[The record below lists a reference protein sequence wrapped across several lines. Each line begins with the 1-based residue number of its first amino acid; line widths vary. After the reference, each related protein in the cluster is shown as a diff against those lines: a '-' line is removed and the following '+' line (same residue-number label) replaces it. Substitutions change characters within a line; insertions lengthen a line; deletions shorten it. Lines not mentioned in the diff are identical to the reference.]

1 MKKPSIALIITGS
14 LASLF
19 AVGLL
24 AIGGLAFVG
33 ESEKDSD
40 GYLSTD
46 THQFEA
52 GTRALATENLD
63 VDLDGGDWVL
73 DTNDLGKVRLQV
85 ESRDD
90 KPVFVGIARTS
101 DVENYLQGVSHSTLT
116 DVDTSPFQADYD
128 NHAGDRRPA
137 APADSQI
144 WVASEHGSGK
154 QTLNWE
160 IEDGDYS
167 VVVMNA
173 DGSAGVDADVSTG
186 ANIPFLDEIGWTAV
200 GSGGFVLLIGIAL
213 LVLGIRRPSNPSGT
227 RPVTAQRRQPPS
239 AERRRTTHGPPRRH
253 PGRPLSHRSRRA
265 SP

>member
-1 MKKPSIALIITGS
+1 MNGKRIALIVTGA
-14 LASLF
+14 LASLV
-19 AVGLL
+19 AAGLL
-24 AIGGLAFVG
+24 AIGGVALWGDAQ
-33 ESEKDSD
+33 KDSD

-46 THQFEA
+46 THRFEA

-63 VDLDGGDWVL
+63 LDLDGGDLVM
-73 DTNDLGKVRLQV
+73 DTGDLGKVRLKV

-101 DVENYLQGVSHSTLT
+101 DVNDYLAGVSHTTLT
-116 DVDTSPFQADYD
+116 DVSTSPFEADYD
-128 NHAGDRRPA
+128 DHAGDRRPV

-144 WVASEHGSGK
+144 WTASEQGSGK

-160 IEDGDYS
+160 IHDGEWS

-186 ANIPFLDEIGWTAV
+186 AKVPFLDELGWTAI
-200 GSGGFVLLIGIAL
+200 GSGSFVLIVGVAL

-227 RPVTAQRRQPPS
+227 APVTTAP
-239 AERRRTTHGPPRRH
+239 A
-253 PGRPLSHRSRRA
+253 A
-265 SP
+265 A

>member
-1 MKKPSIALIITGS
+1 MKKSSIALVVTGA

-33 ESEKDSD
+33 ESEKDGD

-63 VDLDGGDWVL
+63 VDLGGANSVL

-90 KPVFVGIARTS
+90 KPVFVGIARTG

-116 DVDTSPFQADYD
+116 DVDTSPFESDYD
-128 NHAGDRRPA
+128 NHAGDRRPV

-173 DGSAGVDADVSTG
+173 DGSAGVDADISTG
-186 ANIPFLDEIGWTAV
+186 ANVPFLDEIGWTAV
-200 GSGGFVLLIGIAL
+200 GSGSFVLLMGVL
-213 LVLGIRRPSNPSGT
+213 LIVMGTRRPSNPGGT
-227 RPVTAQRRQPPS
+227 APIGAP
-239 AERRRTTHGPPRRH
+239 A
-253 PGRPLSHRSRRA
+253 A
-265 SP
+265 A

>member
-1 MKKPSIALIITGS
+1 MKKPSIALVVTGAI
-14 LASLF
+14 ASLF
-19 AVGLL
+19 AVALL

-33 ESEKDSD
+33 ESQKDSD

-46 THQFEA
+46 THQFYA
-52 GTRALATENLD
+52 CTRALATENLD

-73 DTNDLGKVRLQV
+73 DSGDLGKVRLQV

-116 DVDTSPFQADYD
+116 EVDTSPFEADYE
-128 NHAGDRRPA
+128 NHAGTRSPV

-160 IEDGDYS
+160 IADGDYS

-186 ANIPFLDEIGWTAV
+186 ANIPFLDEIAWSAV
-200 GSGGFVLLIGIAL
+200 GSGLFVLIIGVAMI
-213 LVLGIRRPSNPSGT
+213 VVGIRRPRNPGGT
-227 RPVTAQRRQPPS
+227 APVGAPIP
-239 AERRRTTHGPPRRH
+239 A
-253 PGRPLSHRSRRA
+253 
-265 SP
+265 

>member
-1 MKKPSIALIITGS
+1 MKKSSIALIVTGS
-14 LASLF
+14 LASIF
-19 AVGLL
+19 AAGLL
-24 AIGGLAFVG
+24 LIGGLALWG
-33 ESEKDSD
+33 DSQKDSD

-63 VDLDGGDWVL
+63 VDLDAGDWVM

-101 DVENYLQGVSHSTLT
+101 DVENYLAGVSHTTVT
-116 DVDTSPFQADYD
+116 DVDTSPFDADYD
-128 NHAGDRRPA
+128 DHAGDRRPV
-137 APADSQI
+137 APADSHM

-160 IEDGDYS
+160 IADGDYS

-173 DGSAGVDADVSTG
+173 DGSAGVDADISTG
-186 ANIPFLDEIGWTAV
+186 AEVPFLDEIGWTAI
-200 GSGGFVLLIGIAL
+200 GSGGFVLIVGIAL
-213 LVLGIRRPSNPSGT
+213 LVIGIRRPRNPTGT
-227 RPVTAQRRQPPS
+227 APVTVAP
-239 AERRRTTHGPPRRH
+239 A
-253 PGRPLSHRSRRA
+253 A
-265 SP
+265 A

>member
-1 MKKPSIALIITGS
+1 MKKSSIALVVTGA
-14 LASLF
+14 LASLV

-33 ESEKDSD
+33 ESQKDSD
-40 GYLSTD
+40 GYLSTN
-46 THQFEA
+46 THKFET

-63 VDLDGGDWVL
+63 VDLDGGDWVF

-90 KPVFVGIARTS
+90 KSVFVGIARTS

-116 DVDTSPFQADYD
+116 DVDTSPFEADYE
-128 NHAGDRRPA
+128 NHAGARHPA
-137 APADSQI
+137 DPADSQI
-144 WVASEHGSGK
+144 WVASEQGSGK
-154 QTLNWE
+154 QTLDWE

-200 GSGGFVLLIGIAL
+200 GSGGFVLLMGIAMI
-213 LVLGIRRPSNPSGT
+213 VIGTRRPRNPGGT
-227 RPVTAQRRQPPS
+227 APIGTAVTS
-239 AERRRTTHGPPRRH
+239 A
-253 PGRPLSHRSRRA
+253 A
-265 SP
+265 

>member
-1 MKKPSIALIITGS
+1 MKKPSIALVVTGA

-63 VDLDGGDWVL
+63 VDLDAGDWVL

-90 KPVFVGIARTS
+90 KPVFVGIARTN
-101 DVENYLQGVSHSTLT
+101 DVENYLQGVSHSTLK
-116 DVDTSPFQADYD
+116 DVETSPFEASYD
-128 NHAGDRRPA
+128 NHGGDRRPA
-137 APADSQI
+137 TPANSQI
-144 WVASEHGSGK
+144 WVASEQGSGK

-173 DGSAGVDADVSTG
+173 DGSAGVDADISTG
-186 ANIPFLDEIGWTAV
+186 ANIPFLDEIAWTAV
-200 GSGGFVLLIGIAL
+200 GSGGFVLLMGIAL
-213 LVLGIRRPSNPSGT
+213 IVIGTRRPSNPGGT
-227 RPVTAQRRQPPS
+227 AAITDAAPA
-239 AERRRTTHGPPRRH
+239 A
-253 PGRPLSHRSRRA
+253 A
-265 SP
+265 

>member
-1 MKKPSIALIITGS
+1 MKKSSIALVITGS
-14 LASLF
+14 LATLF

-24 AIGGLAFVG
+24 ALGGLAFVG

-63 VDLDGGDWVL
+63 VDLDGGDWIL

-116 DVDTSPFQADYD
+116 DVDTSPFEATYN
-128 NHAGDRRPA
+128 NHGGDRRPA

-154 QTLNWE
+154 QTLTWE

-186 ANIPFLDEIGWTAV
+186 ANIPFLDEIAWSAV
-200 GSGGFVLLIGIAL
+200 GTGGFVLLIGIAL
-213 LVLGIRRPSNPSGT
+213 LVAGLRRPSNPSGT
-227 RPVTAQRRQPPS
+227 APVTHVTPS
-239 AERRRTTHGPPRRH
+239 A
-253 PGRPLSHRSRRA
+253 A
-265 SP
+265 